1 MEGFAF
7 GRLSSLKS
15 QLAISFNSPA
25 QGEFFFNGIYG
36 IHQMAGS
43 NPNLFEARFGVGQR
57 VVRKEDARLLSGGG
71 RYTDDVNLPGQAYAC
86 LARAFMA
93 HGKINSIDVS
103 AAQKAP
109 GVLGVFTAKDF
120 DAEGIAGIPNVFPL
134 KGRDGT
140 PLKVPFVFGL
150 ARDRVRHVG
159 QAIAVVVAKTFA
171 QAKDA
176 TELIEADIEAL
187 QAQTDMTTA
196 ADAAPLFGDVPT
208 NVVLDWFQGNDEATN
223 DAFAKA
229 SHVTRIRLDNNRLV
243 VAAMEPRAV
252 VASWDK
258 LDEKFTVYSPSQG
271 AFGLRG
277 ALCAVFKMQ
286 PQKMRVISGDVG
298 GSFGMKGQPYDG
310 TVATMFAARKLGV
323 PVKWCA
329 DRAESFLSDHQGRAS
344 LIDAELAL
352 DKEGH
357 FLAIR
362 LKGWGDVGAH
372 VTTMGP
378 VSPTAVLSSNLPSVY
393 KFGAMSVSV
402 KAVLTNSVPTGP
414 YRGAGRPES
423 KYIVERLI
431 DQAARETGI
440 DRVEMRRR
448 NLVQPGDMPFKT
460 VNGPVLDSGDFPG
473 CLEEVLM
480 RADWQGFAARKA
492 DSAKRGKL
500 RGIAVST
507 YLEHTAGPGK
517 ELADVRFNDDGSVT
531 LITAGKDFGMGHATP
546 FAQILAQTLGLPFD
560 RIHLDQSDSDQLSGP
575 GGSGGS
581 RSAVASSGAILN
593 VSKKIIENG
602 TQLAAQVLEA
612 AAGDIEF
619 MGGDFCVAGTDRKV
633 NIMDLAA
640 RAKTL
645 TGADGVPMKL
655 DSWVSHDTSPATYP
669 NGAHIG
675 EVEVDPETGVVE
687 ILNYVVVD
695 DFGTLINPMIVEGQ
709 VQGGIVQGIG
719 QALMER
725 TVYDGQGQLITG
737 SFMDYCLP
745 RADDLPSF
753 EFNSRP
759 VPAKTNPLGVKG
771 CGEAGCAGG
780 LPTIVNAVLD
790 ALAEHGVTHIDTPLT
805 PSRVWQAMRM
815 RPE

>member
-1 MEGFAF
+1 MA
-7 GRLSSLKS
+7 SSNQLKF
-15 QLAISFNSPA
+15 Q
-25 QGEFFFNGIYG
+25 
-36 IHQMAGS
+36 S
-43 NPNLFEARFGVGQR
+43 NQFDIRFGVGQR

-86 LARAFMA
+86 LARAYVA
-93 HGKINSIDVS
+93 HGKINNIDVS

-120 DAEGIAGIPNVFPL
+120 DAEGLAGIPNVFPL

-159 QAIAVVVAKTFA
+159 QAIAVVIATTYS

-187 QAQTDMTTA
+187 APQTDMTTA
-196 ADAAPLFGDVPT
+196 ADAPPMFGDVPS

-223 DAFAKA
+223 EAFAKA
-229 SHVTRIRLDNNRLV
+229 THVTRMRLDNNRLV

-362 LKGWGDVGAH
+362 LKGWGDVGAQ

-423 KYIVERLI
+423 KYIVERMI

-440 DRVEMRRR
+440 DRVELRRR

-473 CLEEVLM
+473 CLEEVLK

-517 ELADVRFNDDGSVT
+517 ELADVRFNDDGTVT

-546 FAQILAQTLGLPFD
+546 FAQILAQQLGLPFD
-560 RIHLDQSDSDQLSGP
+560 RIRLDQSDSDQLSGP

-593 VSKKIIENG
+593 VSQKIIEKG
-602 TQLAAQVLEA
+602 TQFAAQVLEA

-619 MGGDFCVAGTDRKV
+619 KEGNFRVMGTDRQV

-645 TGADGVPMKL
+645 KGAPDDKSATL
-655 DSWVSHDTSPATYP
+655 NTWVSHDTSPATYP
-669 NGAHIG
+669 NGAHVG

-687 ILNYVVVD
+687 IVNYIVVD
-695 DFGTLINPMIVEGQ
+695 DFGTMINPMIVEGQ
-709 VQGGIVQGIG
+709 VQGGIAQGIG

-725 TVYDGQGQLITG
+725 TVYDDQGQLITG

-790 ALAEHGVTHIDTPLT
+790 ALADRGVTHLDTPLT
-805 PSRVWQAMRM
+805 AARVWQALRAA
-815 RPE
+815 